1 MVKKLHMSCGSGF
14 GDETMWNQSIMSCS
28 EWAWIGPAPA
38 VMDGGLINFL
48 CHGRASCQ
56 QAARF
61 SSSEGARATGIA
73 VRCISVRTGTRA
85 DCAWAGGVVHEY
97 EVADPHLTN
106 DIDEIN
112 DREAKTSRWIDR

>member
-1 MVKKLHMSCGSGF
+1 MVKKLHMSCDRGF
-14 GDETMWNQSIMSCS
+14 GNETMWNQGIMSCS

-61 SSSEGARATGIA
+61 SSSEGARAM
-73 VRCISVRTGTRA
+73 SVARLPARA
-85 DCAWAGGVVHEY
+85 
-97 EVADPHLTN
+97 
-106 DIDEIN
+106 
-112 DREAKTSRWIDR
+112 SRNGSRSDGS